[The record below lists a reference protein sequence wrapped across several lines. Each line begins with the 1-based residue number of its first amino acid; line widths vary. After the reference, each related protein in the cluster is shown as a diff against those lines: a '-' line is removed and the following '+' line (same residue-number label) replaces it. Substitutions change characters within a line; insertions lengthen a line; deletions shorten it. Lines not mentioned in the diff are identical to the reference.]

1 MYRFRLSIIVGV
13 GVAGSAGLPSVAPPA
28 NVGPELRLAFFRTSA
43 GVLLQWMC
51 DATVGL
57 SRPLNQ
63 TLIVSIFVSV
73 STVTNA
79 LPIPGDALGGT
90 SCAAVS
96 VVTNAN

>member
-1 MYRFRLSIIVGV
+1 
-13 GVAGSAGLPSVAPPA
+13 
-28 NVGPELRLAFFRTSA
+28 
-43 GVLLQWMC
+43 MC

-57 SRPLNQ
+57 SRPLNE
-63 TLIVSIFVSV
+63 TLIVSIFVTV

-90 SCAAVS
+90 SCARVS